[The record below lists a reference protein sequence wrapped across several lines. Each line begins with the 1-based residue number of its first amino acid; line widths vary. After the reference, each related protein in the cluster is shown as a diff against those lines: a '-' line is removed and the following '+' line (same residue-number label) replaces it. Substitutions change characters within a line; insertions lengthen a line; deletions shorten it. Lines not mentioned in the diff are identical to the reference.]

1 MYYEI
6 NIALNGKHFFAT
18 DERSIRTEWELKR
31 VLEVL
36 VQKFPKEEG
45 YDITVSHWEKYGKNI
60 HVDEILNK

>member
-31 VLEVL
+31 VLEVFT
-36 VQKFPKEEG
+36 QKFPKKEG
-45 YDITVSHWEKYGKNI
+45 YEITVSYWEKRGKELKI
-60 HVDEILNK
+60 EDILK